1 MKKTN
6 KTNGTSANSIFAQ
19 AQTPNPK
26 TKKTRHVLSVWVEKA
41 DKDSEK
47 ANKASLFEAMLEEQ
61 RGLNANCKLFAK
73 YANDNRMLS
82 VIRLAGIKAR
92 FEDFSIIFTPDFI
105 TDNLVQ
111 GFGGYRYNSKNQIC
125 RVTLPKNPEKVQEF
139 EMLAHEK
146 TEPNAKGVCGFLVPI
161 NRYTFA
167 QFVRL
172 VKVAVENYRKAE

>member
-6 KTNGTSANSIFAQ
+6 NTNGASANSIFAQ

-26 TKKTRHVLSVWVEKA
+26 TKKTRHTLSVWEEKA

-47 ANKASLFEAMLEEQ
+47 ANKASLFESMLEEQ

-73 YANDNRMLS
+73 YANDSRMLS

-92 FEDFSIIFTPDFI
+92 AEDFGMIFTPDFI

-125 RVTLPKNPEKVQEF
+125 RVTLPKNPDKVQEL
-139 EMLAHEK
+139 EMLCYER
-146 TEPNAKGVCGFLVPI
+146 TEPNARGVRGFLVPT